1 MAIQSGT
8 ESTVP
13 CTNNQPAIE
22 IPFVY
27 TNSGTLKLEVT
38 ARVPPCWCRA
48 HGHAKFENT
57 AREHVLLACFRKL

>member
-1 MAIQSGT
+1 MRLDEAHELAEINPL
-8 ESTVP
+8 ESTVQIVR
-13 CTNNQPAIE
+13 NNDKNCMVARI
-22 IPFVY
+22 
-27 TNSGTLKLEVT
+27 EVT